1 MDIVMLRLRGVPLRV
16 IGEENVEK
24 AIRAMGYAQLDD
36 ETILKLLVA
45 GASADALARATG
57 LTPGEIKRRA
67 REAYKALRGKRAP
80 SGTPAEAMSRQ
91 LATVERRREEP
102 IATSSDLA
110 RNEWVKILKGKS

>member
-1 MDIVMLRLRGVPLRV
+1 MDVVALRLKGVPLYA

-24 AIRAMGYAQLDD
+24 AIRAMGYVQLDD

-67 REAYKALRGKRAP
+67 KEAYKALRGRTTGR
-80 SGTPAEAMSRQ
+80 SAEAASRQ
-91 LATVERRREEP
+91 SATVERRREELV
-102 IATSSDLA
+102 ATSNDFLT
-110 RNEWVKILKGKS
+110 RNEWVKILKSKS